1 MPAKFQN
8 NVSRETFSNEDLHWL
23 QKIFKEKEKS
33 LKQYADLILWWNKK
47 LNLVSRDSGLDDINR
62 HIVHSLT
69 LSLVP
74 SVKTADIL
82 LDVGTGG
89 GLPGVPLAIIRDYY
103 AESRDQHVILC
114 DKVEK
119 KLWAVKQMVSKLNL
133 VNVHCLSK
141 DINDLEREDLGV
153 GTNDVS
159 RETLGIEQQDVVVIS
174 KHAFKFDDLMRSI
187 SKKITSEFVL
197 LKGFSEAK
205 EELSRV
211 DEPFAAEFFS
221 LEEFFGDPFYA
232 GKAVVYVKRA

>member
-1 MPAKFQN
+1 MPAEFQN
-8 NVSRETFSNEDLHWL
+8 NVSRETFSNEDLQWL
-23 QKIFKEKEKS
+23 QKIFNEKEKS

-89 GLPGVPLAIIRDYY
+89 GLPGVPLAIIRDHYT
-103 AESRDQHVILC
+103 ESRGQHVILC

-133 VNVHCLSK
+133 LNVHCLSK
-141 DINDLEREDLGV
+141 DINNLERRDLDW
-153 GTNDVS
+153 GTGDVS
-159 RETLGIEQQDVVVIS
+159 RETLVGEQQNVVVIS
-174 KHAFKFDDLMRSI
+174 KHAFKFDDLMHSI
-187 SKKITSEFVL
+187 SEKVTTEFVL

-211 DEPFAAEFFS
+211 EEPFTAEFYP

-232 GKAVVYVKRA
+232 GKAVVHVKRA